1 MDGLNSVHWMK
12 SLRII
17 FDNMSDLENKID
29 FDEVFLVIPAYNE
42 DAGIKKPFVKISI
55 NNENSLCHY

>member
-42 DAGIKKPFVKISI
+42 EKTVSAIIEEIASQV
-55 NNENSLCHY
+55 